1 MNRWFRAFLAIIAA
15 VVGLTTANSAQ
26 SSENAGIVLPA
37 MSSEAIAL
45 AIQNRTELR
54 IENMHVAIKETGLK
68 IAKSAFL
75 PTLDF
80 LTEAHHTKLYDR
92 FTGSTVT
99 VDVAGQIY
107 TADINQSTIPYQ
119 IDNVVELK
127 YNLYSGGKDAAGL
140 KEARANQAA
149 AEYRKNAMV
158 RKVILNVITAYWE
171 LRKAQIAFN
180 IAERWKDYY
189 LTSLDI
195 AEVQLKAGRISALE
209 KELSDLRLR
218 EQELVV
224 TQSKRELAHGLKKYH
239 HALGLKHHED

>member
-80 LTEAHHTKLYDR
+80 LTEAHHTK
-92 FTGSTVT
+92 
-99 VDVAGQIY
+99 
-107 TADINQSTIPYQ
+107 PYQ
-119 IDNVVELK
+119 IDNVLELK